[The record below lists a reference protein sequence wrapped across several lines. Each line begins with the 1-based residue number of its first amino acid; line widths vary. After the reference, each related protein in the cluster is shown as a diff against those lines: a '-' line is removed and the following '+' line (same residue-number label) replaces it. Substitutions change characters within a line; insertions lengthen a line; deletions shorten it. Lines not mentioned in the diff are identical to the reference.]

1 MSPGCFQD
9 RGLAGSVRLAARTGN
24 GVERTAVAIDAGTT
38 ARFDTRGDLGTTAG
52 RAAGL
57 ELFGAIG
64 AEALLASIRRTGE
77 ATLLERPSGVRV
89 ARSRRCACATNPAAS
104 AARARTG
111 TARART
117 STARSRPTRARS
129 ACARRHPGTAGLF
142 ARARD
147 VRAART

>member
-57 ELFGAIG
+57 QLFGAIG

-89 ARSRRCACATNPAAS
+89 ARSRSRACCATAAPAAG
-104 AARARTG
+104 RCP
-111 TARART
+111 ARART